1 MRTHLLAAKFARRP
15 IVALATAALCATSV
29 LAPLTAR
36 AEPLEFVF
44 STTLD
49 ATDYGLS
56 ATEPVEVRFY
66 YDPSDMP
73 FIADLGM
80 PAVRTLY
87 GPIETRLRVGGDTVV
102 IDAQLAID
110 DENSGHDSFS
120 LDAAGYLVGT
130 SLSGDINGV
139 DVYTFG
145 LYFLEQSLPLT
156 MFSSRAAPSTT
167 AFASAATL
175 IRVGFSEY
183 YGPANATRDFA
194 PANFG
199 NFVFSVPE
207 PSSAAS
213 AFASLAAL
221 AAAASRRRSAS
232 PMRRR
237 R

>member
-1 MRTHLLAAKFARRP
+1 MRPHAR
-15 IVALATAALCATSV
+15 VLATAALCAMSAF
-29 LAPLTAR
+29 APHAAS

-49 ATDYGLS
+49 ATGYGLS
-56 ATEPVEVRFY
+56 ANEPAEVRFY

-80 PAVRTLY
+80 PPVRTLY

-110 DENSGHDSFS
+110 DENNGHDSFS

-130 SLSGDINGV
+130 SLSGNINGV

-156 MFSSRAAPSTT
+156 MFSSRAAPGTT
-167 AFASAATL
+167 GFASAATL
-175 IRVGFSEY
+175 IRFGFSEY

-194 PANFG
+194 PAQFG
-199 NFVFSVPE
+199 SFLFSVPE
-207 PSSAAS
+207 PSRAAS
-213 AFASLAAL
+213 ALAAL
-221 AAAASRRRSAS
+221 GVLGAAASRRRPAS
-232 PMRRR
+232 PGRRR